1 MLHTVEDLIRRIEVM
16 KDKAILVHRLRNE
29 FAEISNKDYDHETC
43 KRLIDD
49 IQTLALSN
57 SKLFTVVP
65 RFWLTRPKGGHNLEL
80 VTLDTVIDYDP
91 MQPTQLIDKLLLSH
105 KASIR

>member
-16 KDKAILVHRLRNE
+16 KDKAILIHRLRNE

-49 IQTLALSN
+49 IQTLALSIAVDKQGDEIKTEMEYK
-57 SKLFTVVP
+57 KL
-65 RFWLTRPKGGHNLEL
+65 
-80 VTLDTVIDYDP
+80 
-91 MQPTQLIDKLLLSH
+91 
-105 KASIR
+105 

>member
-49 IQTLALSN
+49 IQTLALSIAVDKQGDKIKTEMEYK
-57 SKLFTVVP
+57 KL
-65 RFWLTRPKGGHNLEL
+65 
-80 VTLDTVIDYDP
+80 
-91 MQPTQLIDKLLLSH
+91 
-105 KASIR
+105 

>member
-1 MLHTVEDLIRRIEVM
+1 MGLTYSSSILFINTIQDYEFGKLVG
-16 KDKAILVHRLRNE
+16 DKTGGK
-29 FAEISNKDYDHETC
+29 SGQTGG
-43 KRLIDD
+43 

>member
-1 MLHTVEDLIRRIEVM
+1 MLHIVEDLIRRIEVM

-49 IQTLALSN
+49 IQTLALSIAVDKQGDEIKTEMEYK
-57 SKLFTVVP
+57 KL
-65 RFWLTRPKGGHNLEL
+65 
-80 VTLDTVIDYDP
+80 
-91 MQPTQLIDKLLLSH
+91 
-105 KASIR
+105 

>member
-49 IQTLALSN
+49 IQTIALSIAVDKQGDEIKTEMEYK
-57 SKLFTVVP
+57 KL
-65 RFWLTRPKGGHNLEL
+65 
-80 VTLDTVIDYDP
+80 
-91 MQPTQLIDKLLLSH
+91 
-105 KASIR
+105 

>member
-29 FAEISNKDYDHETC
+29 FAEISGKDYDHETC

-49 IQTLALSN
+49 IQTLALSIAVDKQGDEIKTEMEYK
-57 SKLFTVVP
+57 KL
-65 RFWLTRPKGGHNLEL
+65 
-80 VTLDTVIDYDP
+80 
-91 MQPTQLIDKLLLSH
+91 
-105 KASIR
+105 

>member
-49 IQTLALSN
+49 IQALALSIAVDKQGDEIKTEMEYK
-57 SKLFTVVP
+57 KL
-65 RFWLTRPKGGHNLEL
+65 
-80 VTLDTVIDYDP
+80 
-91 MQPTQLIDKLLLSH
+91 
-105 KASIR
+105 